1 MPIQLK
7 CPNGHRLTAKESNA
21 GKTGK
26 CPVCKAAVSIPVL
39 HRSAAITDSAVIS
52 ILGAPSAAPSNRV
65 GTTLSTGKKV
75 TPPQSAAP
83 AATPAGTK
91 RSDSTLSS
99 ASMPHVKLC
108 PSCEREID
116 MGYHICPH
124 CHTYITGL
132 NDF

>member
-1 MPIQLK
+1 MTFWGGDAPMPIQLK
-7 CPNGHRLTAKESNA
+7 CPNGHHLTAKESNA

-39 HRSAAITDSAVIS
+39 HQTAITDSAVVS
-52 ILGAPSAAPSNRV
+52 ILGDPSVIKKERIR
-65 GTTLSTGKKV
+65 TTV
-75 TPPQSAAP
+75 AP
-83 AATPAGTK
+83 AKKKTLAPFLGQ
-91 RSDSTLSS
+91 STSSSSVS
-99 ASMPHVKLC
+99 ASAHVRLC
-108 PSCEREID
+108 PNCEREID

>member
-7 CPNGHRLTAKESNA
+7 CPNGHHLTAKESNA

-39 HRSAAITDSAVIS
+39 HQTAITDSAIMS
-52 ILGAPSAAPSNRV
+52 ILGDPSMAKKPGG
-65 GTTLSTGKKV
+65 GTTVAPPKKNV
-75 TPPQSAAP
+75 AVQTKN
-83 AATPAGTK
+83 TTAG
-91 RSDSTLSS
+91 SS
-99 ASMPHVKLC
+99 ISMPHVKLC
-108 PSCEREID
+108 PNCEREID
-116 MGYHICPH
+116 LGYHICPH